1 MIEQMNPQVPMTPE
15 PRRPIPSAPIHP
27 LAALAT
33 IVLDNV
39 FGVVELVDPLAL
51 LLTSLGVGVLGTVT
65 TMLLQ
70 RYLARESWGASVAKG
85 LVMGIIAG
93 VPFQVTG
100 TAIGI
105 PLLAWAGLHEWVK
118 LQPSKTKTGQPVPI
132 DEVVDAEIVEAVIV
146 DAEAK
151 DVNE

>member
-1 MIEQMNPQVPMTPE
+1 MIDQTKSQLPSLPE
-15 PRRPIPSAPIHP
+15 PRHPIPPAPIHP

-39 FGVVELVDPLAL
+39 FGVFELVDPLAL
-51 LLTSLGVGVLGTVT
+51 VLTSLGVGVLGTVT
-65 TMLLQ
+65 TMLIQ
-70 RYLARESWGASVAKG
+70 RYLAKETWGVSVAKG

-105 PLLAWAGLHEWVK
+105 PLLAWAGLHQWVK
-118 LQPSKTKTGQPVPI
+118 LPAAQGQPEQLPTQ
-132 DEVVDAEIVEAVIV
+132 DEVVDAEV
-146 DAEAK
+146 K
-151 DVNE
+151 DVE